1 MSHYPVTWIT
11 ANIGAGRAPQSFDEL
26 KSIREQG
33 IGAIINL
40 CGEYSDLH
48 ELEEQ
53 SGLEVLWIP
62 IDDET
67 APTMAEMERGLE
79 WLDEAVYLDKKV
91 LIHCRHGI
99 GRTGTFITAYLLRR
113 GFGLKKAGK
122 ILKTTQANPTNFSQW
137 WLLRKFG
144 KKEGRLMYG
153 EPTPE
158 NRNGQDLS
166 EFYDRYERLIEEA
179 ETLAAASG
187 SAVHSSPTSCSPVDP
202 RNCRAS
208 FSLELIEALY
218 LNHKV
223 NTVLTTLQRQT
234 VLARTEMMRE
244 FKEKSTEQTDIEAD
258 SAAAAELH
266 TTCPL
271 LEDKTCMLYRY
282 RPLHCRLQHSCV
294 SPKKITAIKEELSRL
309 SKEVFLKIFGKY
321 NDKNPPAV
329 SIQDSISGRFI
340 QNYFRLLVS
349 NGKIKK

>member
-62 IDDET
+62 VADET
-67 APTMAEMERGLE
+67 APTMSEMERGLE

-113 GFGLKKAGK
+113 GFDLKKAGK
-122 ILKTTQANPTNFSQW
+122 ILKATQANPTNFSQW

-144 KKEGRLMYG
+144 KKEGQLLYG

-158 NRNGQDLS
+158 NRSGLDLS
-166 EFYDRYERLIEEA
+166 EFYDRYERLIEKAEA
-179 ETLAAASG
+179 LSAAG
-187 SAVHSSPTSCSPVDP
+187 SAFQSSPTYCSAACPQ
-202 RNCRAS
+202 NCRPS

-218 LNHKV
+218 LHHKV
-223 NTVLTTLQRQT
+223 NTILTTLQRQT
-234 VLARTEMMRE
+234 VLQRTEIMRK
-244 FKEKSTEQTDIEAD
+244 FTDKSRERTDTEAD
-258 SAAAAELH
+258 SAEDAELH
-266 TTCPL
+266 TNCPL
-271 LEDKTCMLYRY
+271 LEDKTCLLYRY
-282 RPLHCRLQHSCV
+282 RPLHCRLQHSDA
-294 SPKKITAIKEELSRL
+294 SPNEISAMKEELSRL
-309 SKEVFLKIFGKY
+309 SKEVFLNIFGKY

-329 SIQDSISGRFI
+329 PIQDSISGRFI

-349 NGKIKK
+349 NGKSGK